1 MPNVT
6 ITVSEELKTEMD
18 KYSEVSWS
26 EICRNAIASYIAQR
40 VAPAPK
46 IELDVRNSMLDNYDY
61 ETGYPTLIV
70 DLRIQNRMNTEVTV
84 DRILAT
90 VRTEAQDGRRVIFGQ
105 AYDLRRRTIG
115 PNSVGLATIRLAFP
129 REKLLEFQNKF
140 TQTFVCTIDCAAFV
154 DCFTDAYRQ
163 EIPVQIP
170 IDVWK
175 RVMDKALGTN
185 QATQ

>member
-46 IELDVRNSMLDNYDY
+46 IERDVRNSMLDNYDY

-105 AYDLRRRTIG
+105 AY
-115 PNSVGLATIRLAFP
+115 
-129 REKLLEFQNKF
+129 
-140 TQTFVCTIDCAAFV
+140 
-154 DCFTDAYRQ
+154 
-163 EIPVQIP
+163 
-170 IDVWK
+170 
-175 RVMDKALGTN
+175 
-185 QATQ
+185 